1 MTLRNAKK
9 RKAAPNTDKT
19 PAAKTPKRKSGKA
32 RDAKYL
38 QQASSAVPPE
48 PGSEEYSAA
57 CDVFVRAGL
66 TALGSKAAL
75 IKLLESM
82 SRPLPGATQEVLAK
96 RAERDAGLTGTNF
109 EPHAG
114 LGLLREC
121 KVRCG
126 PHLRPM
132 TMHRHQLQP
141 LTCMHAGS
149 GRARQVVAAPQ
160 QRAVRPQGAP
170 GALLILR
177 GCVPSPM

>member
-1 MTLRNAKK
+1 MTLRNEKK
-9 RKAAPNTDKT
+9 RKAAPNTDSA
-19 PAAKTPKRKSGKA
+19 AAKTPKRKSGKA

-38 QQASSAVPPE
+38 QQASSAVALE

-57 CDVFVRAGL
+57 CDAFASAGL
-66 TALGSKAAL
+66 KALGSKAVL
-75 IKLLESM
+75 TKFLESI

-109 EPHAG
+109 EPYAG
-114 LGLLREC
+114 HGLLREC

-141 LTCMHAGS
+141 LTCMHAGTA
-149 GRARQVVAAPQ
+149 RARQVVAAPQ

>member
-1 MTLRNAKK
+1 MTLRNEKK
-9 RKAAPNTDKT
+9 RKAAPNTDSA
-19 PAAKTPKRKSGKA
+19 AAKTPKRKSGKA

-38 QQASSAVPPE
+38 QQASSAVALE

-57 CDVFVRAGL
+57 CDAFVRAGL
-66 TALGSKAAL
+66 KALGSKAVL
-75 IKLLESM
+75 TKLLESI

-109 EPHAG
+109 EPYAG
-114 LGLLREC
+114 LGLQREC

-126 PHLRPM
+126 PHLRPT

-141 LTCMHAGS
+141 LTCMHAGT

-177 GCVPSPM
+177 GCVPSPV